1 MVFIF
6 FLSGFGLIFEFSK
19 IQIFKFSSFRIGI
32 SVRIHIV
39 SNVVVV
45 VSKDLRNKLDWTYHA
60 LKRVCLFVCFGVWGG
75 SLDAWDLFVFWLF
88 LCSSNFYSF
97 IFYANLSLVLDYSFF
112 LIHVYFFLGNLD
124 KLQCFCFSIFL
135 ITWFCWIPRAH
146 FFSLKGIY
154 LNIPTSFKGQLI
166 STGLFA
172 ILEFF
177 PKNKPNNPVLVLL
190 GKKTKFVRLVF
201 GRIVGLRKTLL
212 LCLTFLVIVFF
223 CFTDL

>member
-1 MVFIF
+1 MVFI
-6 FLSGFGLIFEFSK
+6 FLSGFGLIFEFSNF
-19 IQIFKFSSFRIGI
+19 QIFEFSNFRIGI

-88 LCSSNFYSF
+88 VCSSNFYSF
-97 IFYANLSLVLDYSFF
+97 FLCQPVPSSRLFVFF
-112 LIHVYFFLGNLD
+112 IHVYFFLGNLD
-124 KLQCFCFSIFL
+124 KLQCFCFCFSIFL

-166 STGLFA
+166 
-172 ILEFF
+172 
-177 PKNKPNNPVLVLL
+177 
-190 GKKTKFVRLVF
+190 
-201 GRIVGLRKTLL
+201 
-212 LCLTFLVIVFF
+212 
-223 CFTDL
+223 